1 MGFTDYLRKESIILD
16 IEAPDKERAL
26 DEIVNVLVERGVIP
40 DKEPYLTALID
51 RERLCSTGIG
61 RGTAIPHA
69 KLKDIDRILLAFARS
84 RKGVDFDSLDKQP
97 VHFIFVIF
105 TPENVPEDYLL
116 LLAHISRLA
125 KDERFRKAVMGAVS
139 EDEIFEVFEE
149 KDRELAKRN
158 SG

>member
-1 MGFTDYLRKESIILD
+1 MGFTNYLRRESIILD

-26 DEIVNVLVERGVIP
+26 DEIVNILVERGVLP
-40 DKEPYLTALID
+40 NKEPYLAALID

-69 KLKDIDRILLAFARS
+69 KLKDIDNILLAFARS

-125 KDERFRKAVMGAVS
+125 KDEKFREAVMGAVS